1 VRLHATLVLPHHR
14 PWTEQIPCRTLRAAV
29 DQGRPG
35 GQAFV
40 IAAKP
45 RAAPALEFRE
55 RGPAARLGADEI

>member
-1 VRLHATLVLPHHR
+1 MRKHATSVLPCHR
-14 PWTEQIPCRTLRAAV
+14 LRKEQVWGCALRAAV
-29 DQGRPG
+29 DQGRLG

-40 IAAKP
+40 IGVKP